1 MNIRNTAV
9 AVLALI
15 LSACASKPASD
26 MAIVDNLETVTAQVE
41 AIDHKT
47 RMVTLKGTDGESVT
61 FKASEEVRN
70 LPQVQVGD
78 TVSVSYYTALA
89 AQIKPKGSTQS
100 SEVQYDVGGARAAPG
115 MRPGMMAADAITADV
130 RIESVD
136 PKTNMVRFTG
146 PSGLVRETEV
156 EDPQFREL
164 LKSLKVG
171 DIVEITYFEGI
182 AASVEELPA
191 PAAPEA
197 AK

>member
-1 MNIRNTAV
+1 MNIRNTTV

-15 LSACASKPASD
+15 LSACASKPATD
-26 MAIVDNLETVTAQVE
+26 MAVVDNLETVTAQVE

-47 RMVTLKGTDGESVT
+47 RMVTLKNADGESVT
-61 FKASEEVRN
+61 IKVGEEIRN

-115 MRPGMMAADAITADV
+115 LRPGMMAADAITVDV

-136 PKTNMVRFTG
+136 LKTNTVRFTG
-146 PSGLVRETEV
+146 PSGLIRETEV
-156 EDPQFREL
+156 EDPQFRAL
-164 LKSLKVG
+164 LKTLKVG
-171 DIVEITYFEGI
+171 DIAEVTFFEGI
-182 AASVEELPA
+182 AASVDELPA
-191 PAAPEA
+191 PAA

>member
-1 MNIRNTAV
+1 MNIRNTTV

-15 LSACASKPASD
+15 LSACASEPASD
-26 MAIVDNLETVTAQVE
+26 MAVVDNLQTVTAQVE

-47 RMVTLKGTDGESVT
+47 RMVTLKNADGEAVT

-78 TVSVSYYTALA
+78 TVSVNYYTALA

-100 SEVQYDVGGARAAPG
+100 SEVQYDVGGTRAALG
-115 MRPGMMAADAITADV
+115 SRPGVMAGDAITVDV

-136 PKTNMVRFTG
+136 LKANKVRFTG
-146 PSGLVRETEV
+146 PAGLIRETDV

-182 AASVEELPA
+182 AASVDPVST